1 MKAIFILLVSL
12 CFVTV
17 SCKKS
22 KVLPKGLAGE
32 EVNMVY
38 TYVAASDSPY
48 SLNQEELF
56 KFKSNGKLKI
66 GNQAMM
72 DPCVQDTYGQLVWE
86 DDNYVYKLS
95 FKPNTDEINEVNV
108 FKQNSSGTT
117 TSSDFLGQFEPK

>member
-1 MKAIFILLVSL
+1 MKAISILLVSL

-56 KFKSNGKLKI
+56 KFKSTGKLKI
-66 GNQAMM
+66 GNQATM

-117 TSSDFLGQFEPK
+117 SSSDFLGQFEPK